1 MVSISLICSAQC
13 TGSRKK
19 GVGVAGESFG
29 RLWGGRLTSSSTFEL
44 INVKG
49 EFEGRA
55 ELQAHV
61 FHHHIA
67 T

>member
-1 MVSISLICSAQC
+1 MVSITPIRSARY
-13 TGSRKK
+13 TGSRQQGA
-19 GVGVAGESFG
+19 GVGGESFG
-29 RLWGGRLTSSSTFEL
+29 RLWGGELISSSPFEL
-44 INVKG
+44 IDVEG

-67 T
+67 A

>member
-1 MVSISLICSAQC
+1 MHDILVLEK
-13 TGSRKK
+13 R
-19 GVGVAGESFG
+19 GVGVGGESFG
-29 RLWGGRLTSSSTFEL
+29 RLWGGKLTSSSAFEL
-44 INVKG
+44 IDVKG